1 MYKGEESIEKDNENE
16 NLLEEYKKAY
26 RNVVIREEK
35 KIFKIHL
42 VIYVFVNAV
51 MASINLMYSPQ
62 VLWSVYPLI
71 GWGIGLIAHYLTSV
85 KWIEK
90 RIKRREAL
98 AVLSYSL
105 CKI

>member
-1 MYKGEESIEKDNENE
+1 MNESEESIEKDNENGS
-16 NLLEEYKKAY
+16 LLEEYKKAY
-26 RNVVIREEK
+26 RNIVIKEEK
-35 KIFKIHL
+35 RVFKVHL
-42 VIYVFVNAV
+42 VVYVFVNAV
-51 MASINLMYSPQ
+51 MASINLMYSPE
-62 VLWSVYPLI
+62 VLWFVYPLI

-98 AVLSYSL
+98 AVLSYSF